1 MPFRDICGQDRPVR
15 LLRRAWAGSRL
26 AQAYC
31 FTGPAGVGKRA
42 TAVALAQAVNCLSP
56 VTGPSGAEAPDAC
69 GACRACARIAAGQ
82 HPDVALIG
90 PEEKTVITI
99 DQIRG
104 LAARASLRAYEG
116 TVKVW
121 ILDPAHE
128 MQEPAANAFLKTLE
142 EPAAG
147 SLFILVTAA
156 FSALL
161 PTIRSRCQEVRF
173 TALGEEHL
181 RTILERH
188 GRNAEEAAASAAAAG
203 GSAERALALDAREL
217 CAVRARL
224 VEDVWD
230 ALDSLPALLDQAERL
245 AKDKA
250 GLEGALE
257 ALLAFT
263 RDAAVARVGP
273 SGAPL
278 LPAERRVEVARVT
291 GDAPLAVVL
300 QVHAAQREAQQ
311 ALAWHAQP
319 RFAAERML
327 LKMRQ
332 AIGRK

>member
-1 MPFRDICGQDRPVR
+1 MPFRDICGQDRPLR
-15 LLRRAWAGSRL
+15 LLRRAWAGGRL

-31 FTGPAGVGKRA
+31 FTGPAGVGKRS
-42 TAVALAQAVNCLSP
+42 TAVALAQAVKCLSP
-56 VTGPSGAEAPDAC
+56 LTAPPGEDTPDAC

-82 HPDVALIG
+82 HPDVTLIA

-104 LAARASLRAYEG
+104 LAARASLRACEG
-116 TVKVW
+116 TAKIW
-121 ILDPAHE
+121 ILDPAHD

-142 EPAAG
+142 EPPAG
-147 SLFILVTAA
+147 SLFLLVTTA

-181 RTILERH
+181 RTILARR
-188 GRNAEEAAASAAAAG
+188 GRNAEEAAAAAAAAG
-203 GSAERALALDAREL
+203 GSAERALAPDARER
-217 CAVRARL
+217 CAARARL
-224 VEDVWD
+224 VEDVWS
-230 ALDSLPALLDQAERL
+230 ALGSLPALLDQADRL
-245 AKDKA
+245 AKDREN
-250 GLEGALE
+250 LEDALE

-263 RDAAVARVGP
+263 RDAAVAGIGP
-273 SGAPL
+273 PAASL
-278 LPAERRVEVARVT
+278 LPVERRTEVARVT
-291 GDAPLAVVL
+291 GDAPLAALL
-300 QVHAAQREAQQ
+300 QVHAVQREAQQ

-327 LKMRQ
+327 LRMRQ